1 MTEVRRVFV
10 TGSSLPD
17 PLRLHSISMLP
28 AWEIAAELPGNPRDR
43 SIALI
48 VAPLTTLTPLLR
60 DHRRGPALL
69 PYGAPDRMT
78 QAFILGA
85 RDYICTP
92 FAPQELLARAN
103 RLDHH
108 VSLVSS
114 ALDSVFE
121 VAGESIVLT
130 GVQREIFALLTRHAG
145 GVVDRQAIQ
154 AVCGV
159 GSGFSGTSRGVD
171 MAMSRLRRA
180 LRGHPVHIET
190 VRGRGYRLV
199 DR

>member
-1 MTEVRRVFV
+1 MFV

-17 PLRLHSISMLP
+17 SLRLRSITRVPS
-28 AWEIAAELPGNPRDR
+28 WEIAEELPGNPRDR

-48 VAPLTTLTPLLR
+48 VAPLITLTPLLR

-69 PYGAPDRMT
+69 PYGPPDGMT

-85 RDYICTP
+85 RDYLCIP

-108 VSLVSS
+108 VSVVSS

-130 GVQREIFALLTRHAG
+130 GIQREIFALLTRHAG

-154 AVCGV
+154 AVCGG
-159 GSGFSGTSRGVD
+159 GSGFDGTSRGVD

-180 LRGHPVHIET
+180 LRSYPVRIET